1 MGVEVY
7 KTVLIEATGEVE
19 EKRSRFIAV
28 LRHVE
33 SQEEMTAFVQEMRKA
48 HWDARHHCSACI
60 LGKDGSYRHSSDDG
74 EPSGTA
80 GRPMLDVL
88 EGTGLTDV
96 GVIVIRYFGGTL
108 LGTGG
113 LVRAYSDA
121 VRAAIANAE
130 IIEKTLCQILRV
142 TTDYNGVGKLQ
153 YLFGQREI
161 RILQTT
167 YEEEVKLDIAVPP
180 HTLESI
186 KKEIL
191 DATSGKA
198 DIEEL
203 REDWI

>member
-1 MGVEVY
+1 MGIEVY
-7 KTVLIEATGEVE
+7 KTVLKEATGEVE

-96 GVIVIRYFGGTL
+96 GGVVIRYFGGTL

-161 RILQTT
+161 PILDSV
-167 YEEEVKLDIAVPP
+167 YEEDVTLEIAVLPEK
-180 HTLESI
+180 LESI
-186 KKEIL
+186 KKAIL
-191 DATSGKA
+191 DNTSGKA
-198 DIEEL
+198 EIIETEL
-203 REDWI
+203 MWI